1 MARGSNRIVALI
13 RRSAMP
19 ALALIV
25 VGTFA
30 GHAIAGPNGILAWG
44 SYHRALH
51 QRQAEL
57 AEINRERAQLRH
69 RSDLL
74 DPQKADPDMA
84 DELVRKDLGL
94 VRPDE
99 VIVPLD

>member
-1 MARGSNRIVALI
+1 
-13 RRSAMP
+13 MP

-30 GHAIAGPNGILAWG
+30 THAVAGPNGLLAWSG
-44 SYHRALH
+44 YHRDLET
-51 QRQAEL
+51 RKAEL
-57 AEINRERAQLRH
+57 ARLEAERQQLRH
-69 RSDLL
+69 RSALL
-74 DPQKADPDMA
+74 DPRKADPDMA

-99 VIVPLD
+99 VIIPLE

>member
-1 MARGSNRIVALI
+1 MVGGPNRIFRLI
-13 RRSAMP
+13 RRVAMP
-19 ALALIV
+19 ALAVIV

-51 QRQAEL
+51 QRQVEL
-57 AEINRERAQLRH
+57 QQIERQRAQLRH

-74 DPQKADPDMA
+74 DPRNADPDMA
-84 DELVRKDLGL
+84 DELVRQDLGL

-99 VIVPLD
+99 VIIPLD